1 MNRQYQK
8 TKDGWKMAS
17 KVVQAMD
24 AEEMASQTPN
34 NFLTSLARADALE
47 FLIHFNANRVG
58 LPKKP
63 KDAVLTRVE
72 RDVLGFGRW
81 MKAENGGRSSY

>member
-1 MNRQYQK
+1 
-8 TKDGWKMAS
+8 MAS

-34 NFLTSLARADALE
+34 NFLTSLTRADALE
-47 FLIHFNANRVG
+47 FLIHFHANQSG
-58 LPKKP
+58 LPEKP

-72 RDVLGFGRW
+72 RDVRDFKRW
-81 MKAENGGRSSY
+81 MKTENGGRSSY